1 VERFILRPIHRSSRW
16 SPLKKAGWDIKPTTV
31 TNLIR
36 TRLGKNSVGMAV
48 DLVNPFPD
56 IGAPTLG
63 ILPDDDV

>member
-1 VERFILRPIHRSSRW
+1 
-16 SPLKKAGWDIKPTTV
+16 
-31 TNLIR
+31 
-36 TRLGKNSVGMAV
+36 MAV